1 MPTLVTRDTSSRMK
15 LSSHDDVSS
24 VMTASAEVQVIE
36 QVAVLEAWDAK
47 STPCLLYTSATE
59 QRKILDDVDDV
70 VASFDET
77 FDLPYVTTTYCARAA
92 R

>member
-1 MPTLVTRDTSSRMK
+1 LVDRFSLHQRVLTTSY
-15 LSSHDDVSS
+15 
-24 VMTASAEVQVIE
+24 I
-36 QVAVLEAWDAK
+36 AVLD
-47 STPCLLYTSATE
+47 ATE